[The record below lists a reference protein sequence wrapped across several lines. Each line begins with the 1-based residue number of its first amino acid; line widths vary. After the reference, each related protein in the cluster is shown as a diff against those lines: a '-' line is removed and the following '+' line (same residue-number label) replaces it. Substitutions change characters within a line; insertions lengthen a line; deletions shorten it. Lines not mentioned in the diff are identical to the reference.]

1 MYKPQIWILKV
12 FSLDFVSNLNPL
24 TYLLVTG
31 F

>member
-12 FSLDFVSNLNPL
+12 FGLDFVSSLSPL
-24 TYLLVTG
+24 TSLLVTG